1 MIIFTDNSKESTLSK
16 KKKKVLEL
24 VSLVKLKDTRSVY
37 KNQLYFYTLTI
48 NNWKLTL
55 K

>member
-1 MIIFTDNSKESTLSK
+1 MIIFTENPKKSTLRK

-24 VSLVKLKDTRSVY
+24 VSLVKLKDTRSIC

-48 NNWKLTL
+48 NNWKLML